1 MNKVLTKSIESSLC
15 DYSGAYILVTGNIA
29 VTGTIAAAG
38 NNPIQR
44 NQLLI
49 TAMQV
54 AFQNCGTEINDTF
67 VDETDFINIAMLC
80 TIWLNITEDN
90 YSDTSKSL
98 WGFKKDGITGN
109 ADVTNYNDTP
119 SFKYIGNL
127 ITDTEANGKNNR
139 VKITVPLKYFRN
151 FWRSLEMPL
160 INCKVE
166 PSLEWIE
173 NCVLTTAAIGAYANA
188 TGADSATFKITDT
201 KLYIPVVTLSTE
213 GSKKLEKQI
222 PVYWK
227 KYKVIH
233 NANDEKYI
241 RELLDS
247 SYQGVKRF
255 FVLAYDNTTGNN
267 QVSVDSF
274 KLYSFLEQKLQHWN
288 WWKKWSTN

>member
-29 VTGTIAAAG
+29 ATGTIAAGG

-127 ITDTEANGKNNR
+127 ITDTEANGKNNG
-139 VKITVPLKYFRN
+139 VKITVPLKYFWN

-160 INCKVE
+160 IICKVE
-166 PSLEWIE
+166 LSLEWIE
-173 NCVLTTAAIGAYANA
+173 NCVL
-188 TGADSATFKITDT
+188 
-201 KLYIPVVTLSTE
+201 KLMLLVQIVQLS
-213 GSKKLEKQI
+213 K
-222 PVYWK
+222 
-227 KYKVIH
+227 
-233 NANDEKYI
+233 
-241 RELLDS
+241 
-247 SYQGVKRF
+247 
-255 FVLAYDNTTGNN
+255 
-267 QVSVDSF
+267 
-274 KLYSFLEQKLQHWN
+274 
-288 WWKKWSTN
+288 

>member
-1 MNKVLTKSIESSLC
+1 MNI
-15 DYSGAYILVTGNIA
+15 I
-29 VTGTIAAAG
+29 
-38 NNPIQR
+38 
-44 NQLLI
+44 
-49 TAMQV
+49 
-54 AFQNCGTEINDTF
+54 
-67 VDETDFINIAMLC
+67 
-80 TIWLNITEDN
+80 EDN
-90 YSDTSKSL
+90 YSDTSNSL
-98 WGFKKDGITGN
+98 WGFKRDGITGN
-109 ADVTNYNDTP
+109 AAVTNYNYTP

-127 ITDTEANGKNNR
+127 ITDTEANGKNNG

-188 TGADSATFKITDT
+188 TGADSATFKITET

-274 KLYSFLEQKLQHWN
+274 KLYSFLE
-288 WWKKWSTN
+288 